1 MVKVG
6 IPRALLY
13 YEYYPMWRAFFDALG
28 AELVVSEST
37 TKDVAASGVA
47 RVTAETCFPVKI
59 FMGHVISLI
68 GKCDFIFVPAV
79 RSMEEKVHN
88 CSKFLGL
95 PDMTRAVI
103 PECPP
108 LLEVDID
115 MEKKRELYSSVYA
128 LGRHFTW
135 NPLKV
140 RRAAKLAL
148 QSHGEYKARMVR
160 EGKTPSEVLEGKS
173 EQRDGSSS
181 VALVGHPYLLY
192 DDYVNH
198 RLISR
203 LEGQGVI
210 VLTPEMVSQAD
221 MKQAT
226 HELAGGSYWTYE
238 DEVIGAGGY
247 YIKKG
252 VVDGVISVMAF
263 GCGPDSVMMHILD
276 RYARRERRPYTCLTL
291 DEHTAEAGLATRVE
305 AFIDM
310 VRKRR

>member
-1 MVKVG
+1 MEK
-6 IPRALLY
+6 
-13 YEYYPMWRAFFDALG
+13 
-28 AELVVSEST
+28 
-37 TKDVAASGVA
+37 
-47 RVTAETCFPVKI
+47 KI
-59 FMGHVISLI
+59 
-68 GKCDFIFVPAV
+68 
-79 RSMEEKVHN
+79 HN

-95 PDMTRAVI
+95 PDMTKAAI

-108 LLEVDID
+108 LLELDVDV
-115 MEKKRELYSSVYA
+115 EKKRELYQSVYA
-128 LGRHFTW
+128 LGRYFTW

-140 RRAAKLAL
+140 RHAAYLAL
-148 QSHGEYKARMVR
+148 QSHGEYRAQMVR
-160 EGKTPSEVLEGKS
+160 EGKTPSEVLEGKTAN
-173 EQRDGSSS
+173 RGGSSS

-203 LEGQGVI
+203 LRGQGMR
-210 VLTPEMVSQAD
+210 VLTPEMVSQTD

-226 HELAGGSYWTYE
+226 RELAGGSYWTYE

-247 YIKKG
+247 YIKEG
-252 VVDGVISVMAF
+252 IVDGVISVMAF

-276 RYARRERRPYTCLTL
+276 RYARRERKPYTCLTL

-310 VRKRR
+310 VRKK